1 MAALT
6 FFACNAFRQIYE
18 VSHFF
23 IRSGFSFGRSL
34 DYLRVKRDRYL
45 FQKYRQELWDNQ
57 CNHSDKLC
65 NPTLKQYNLRN
76 KQKQFANHPSAT
88 DSILSRAADMN
99 RGEID
104 FSAVEYP
111 NDEYLGSD
119 AGDFQV
125 DNIDDIEIVD
135 GQEVTD
141 GSTFH
146 DYIETLPVYSNDNL
160 GDIKEGLSFT
170 VTGYILPNCEKF
182 SINLILET
190 PTRDI
195 ALHVNPRLPQ
205 NYIVR
210 NARVKNIWGSEEVS
224 SALPF
229 SLHRGSKFAIQILI
243 TDSCYMISV
252 NGNHF
257 AEFNHRLPYKSVACL
272 EVSGDV
278 DNINFSRTES
288 SKYPERLPESKAKE
302 IRVDLES
309 EDQIDTPS
317 AWKLI
322 TLNGCNDGGLQLPYY
337 GLLPPK
343 MFGSGK
349 CLRIEGRVKLLPHS
363 FYVNLQGGQ
372 DIWPHPIIAF
382 HFNPRFA
389 KQGGGIGKH
398 VVCRNAWYNGTW
410 AKEQRSELDTDFCP
424 GKSFSLVIVC
434 GMASYEV
441 YVNKK
446 LITEFRF
453 HVDPEIVDTVYVQGD
468 IKLWD
473 VVLEN
478 HSAPNGAGNRIYQ
491 NPAYQEDN

>member
-1 MAALT
+1 MCFKKALK
-6 FFACNAFRQIYE
+6 FFLCC
-18 VSHFF
+18 S
-23 IRSGFSFGRSL
+23 S
-34 DYLRVKRDRYL
+34 
-45 FQKYRQELWDNQ
+45 QK
-57 CNHSDKLC
+57 
-65 NPTLKQYNLRN
+65 
-76 KQKQFANHPSAT
+76 
-88 DSILSRAADMN
+88 
-99 RGEID
+99 
-104 FSAVEYP
+104 
-111 NDEYLGSD
+111 
-119 AGDFQV
+119 GDGL
-125 DNIDDIEIVD
+125 NE
-135 GQEVTD
+135 
-141 GSTFH
+141 STFH
-146 DYIETLPVYSNDNL
+146 DYIETLPVYSNKSL

-272 EVSGDV
+272 EVNGDV
-278 DNINFSRTES
+278 DNIDFSRTEF

-309 EDQIDTPS
+309 DHEDQVDTPQ

-322 TLNGCNDGGLQLPYY
+322 TLNGCLDGGLQLPYY

-410 AKEQRSELDTDFCP
+410 AKEQRTELDTDFCP

-478 HSAPNGAGNRIYQ
+478 YSANNTNGAGKRIYH